1 MESRTLRKRGKQGPH
16 VPRKSSTN
24 GIAESQCAIAGKQGS
39 PGEAQATD
47 TPFDNDTATELE
59 MQGFPVSFVKQMRLQ
74 DALEK
79 DRGDVPEA
87 GASLPDDAAPGP
99 EQHANDAEEDSSTE
113 TEGLQVMPPRERAVD
128 QDDVEELSQG
138 SPDTMEV
145 ASGQALSKDAEGTP
159 VSGSGKTA
167 KRFSYKS
174 FAPLNES
181 DLSLI
186 QKGKTIKGINKLPS
200 GRYGARL
207 YDNRLKQYKW
217 IGAYPSPQEAFQAR
231 VTALQ
236 DSEKIT
242 HQEDAVQALEEG
254 KTQESSEAIAPKIP
268 RFIGVDN
275 PHPGGKFRARYKE
288 HYLGSFDSAEEAAEA
303 YDLALLRA
311 VRERGRLVHGYVTL
325 NFPDRDY
332 SKRLDTEP
340 IVQIQQETFSP
351 VTATVVEEKQ
361 QSPENEPDKPA
372 LQYKLLTSTDASGI
386 RMVLPLPLADAI
398 IKAYNSKGG
407 HFAGGNDIIL
417 VHCVDDDSDE
427 QQRTWLVSMRDYR
440 GKHANCRGN
449 AVFVTGWRQVVEE
462 KQLKAG
468 DVLEFDVRKTRE
480 ASTEEKQRAP
490 ESQWIVCMGLK
501 ISRHVMPNQP
511 RRKTKPKQ
519 SKVKAAPATPSI
531 SQKGTKRKYVSLQ
544 KLAQAAKALEDFET
558 PPSFPV
564 PTKTTGE
571 NLDSKSW
578 VTVAQ
583 RLISQDDLLTN
594 SIHLSHKDALGLLTA
609 VPLNALEKGPEG
621 IVIDAVE
628 ANCASSFGSRYK
640 FVLAMDRNDPVL
652 KGDTQLFFASQR
664 PEVGQTVC
672 FETDGTDLHVKV
684 QEASTFLMALHE
696 RGSAAA
702 QQRYTF
708 LMSEKSIGVH
718 AKLQIPDYIAGM
730 MKALSTV
737 FWGKKQEAPSVRDEW
752 GLIHQLHM
760 KKDLETDTWTVAED
774 WAAFAQKKMLKPGQ
788 RLDLVFSGAGILP
801 EIVVQD
807 SVPFGLSSSQS
818 ANAWEANVFSGLSPS
833 LLGFKYEQ
841 SYQVSDPALLGGQI
855 YGSQKMYSSR
865 YRLKVRP
872 INMAKGYGV
881 TAQED
886 IPAGQYVFDYIGEIV
901 SGEEAVQREAN
912 YASSR
917 QPPFMFNITLPAPG
931 LGLEV
936 CKGRVYKATSSVLCT
951 VDCTKKGNVA
961 RLVNHS
967 CSPNLVVLPH
977 FHGHNACPRLQVFS
991 TKDIQ
996 AGEEL
1001 LMDYHSGARSEEL
1014 TQRVPCHCGS
1024 PECRGWVY

>member
-1 MESRTLRKRGKQGPH
+1 
-16 VPRKSSTN
+16 VN
-24 GIAESQCAIAGKQGS
+24 AGKQGS
-39 PGEAQATD
+39 PEEAQVTD
-47 TPFDNDTATELE
+47 TPFDDDTATELE
-59 MQGFPVSFVKQMRLQ
+59 MQGFPGSFVKQMRLEV
-74 DALEK
+74 ALEK
-79 DRGDVPEA
+79 EKANTQEED
-87 GASLPDDAAPGP
+87 ASPKGETAQDTN
-99 EQHANDAEEDSSTE
+99 HTANEMDEDSSTE
-113 TEGLQVMPPRERAVD
+113 TEGLQIMEPREKGIEI
-128 QDDVEELSQG
+128 DDFGAMNQG
-138 SPDTMEV
+138 TPDTMEV
-145 ASGQALSKDAEGTP
+145 ASGLAVPFNTGDTLP
-159 VSGSGKTA
+159 SGSGKSA

-186 QKGKTIKGINKLPS
+186 HKGKTIKGINKLPS
-200 GRYGARL
+200 GKYGARL

-217 IGAYPSPQEAFQAR
+217 IGAYPSPEEAFQAR
-231 VTALQ
+231 IDALQ
-236 DSEKIT
+236 DAEKDL
-242 HQEDAVQALEEG
+242 HQEGEARAPEERKFLESNED
-254 KTQESSEAIAPKIP
+254 SAPKTP

-275 PHPGGKFRARYKE
+275 PHPGGRFRARYKE

-303 YDLALLRA
+303 YDVALLKA
-311 VRERGRLVHGYVTL
+311 VREKGRLVHGYVTL

-332 SKRLDTEP
+332 SNRLDTEP
-340 IVQIQQETFSP
+340 AAQAQQVALSP
-351 VTATVVEEKQ
+351 VTAKVVEENG
-361 QSPENEPDKPA
+361 QSPEKEADNPTT
-372 LQYKLLTSTDASGI
+372 QYKLLTSTDASGI

-407 HFAGGNDIIL
+407 RFAGGNDVIL
-417 VHCVDDDSDE
+417 VHCVDDDSVQ
-427 QQRTWLVSMRDYR
+427 QQRNWLVSMRDYR

-468 DVLEFDVRKTRE
+468 DVLEFEVRE
-480 ASTEEKQRAP
+480 AREALSEELQRAP
-490 ESQWIVCMGLK
+490 ESKWIVCMGLK

-519 SKVKAAPATPSI
+519 GKVKAAPRTPSLA
-531 SQKGTKRKYVSLQ
+531 QKGTKRKYVSLQ

-558 PPSFPV
+558 PPAYPIERKKSRDS
-564 PTKTTGE
+564 
-571 NLDSKSW
+571 LDSKSW
-578 VTVAQ
+578 TVVAQ
-583 RLISQDDLLTN
+583 KLISQDDLVAG
-594 SIHLSHKDALGLLTA
+594 SIHLSHKDALALLTA
-609 VPLNALEKGPEG
+609 LPFSSLEKGPHG
-621 IVIDAVE
+621 TVISAVE
-628 ANCASSFGSRYK
+628 GNPASIDVSRYN
-640 FVLAMDRNDPVL
+640 FVLTMDKNDPVL
-652 KGDTQLFFASQR
+652 RGDVGLFFEAQK
-664 PEVGQTVC
+664 PEVGQAVS
-672 FETDGTDLHVKV
+672 FETDGADLLVKV

-708 LMSEKSIGVH
+708 LLSEENAGDH
-718 AKLQIPDYIAGM
+718 AKLQIPDSIAGM
-730 MKALSTV
+730 MKSLSTV
-737 FWGKKQEAPSVRDEW
+737 FWGKKQEAPSIRDEW

-760 KKDLETDTWTVAED
+760 KKDLDTDSWTVGDD
-774 WAAFAQKKMLKPGQ
+774 WTAFVQKKRLKPGH
-788 RLDLVFSGAGILP
+788 RLDLIFSGAGILP
-801 EIVVQD
+801 EIVVHD
-807 SVPFGLSSSQS
+807 TALYSNTPSQS
-818 ANAWEANVFSGLSPS
+818 AHVWEANVFSGLSPS

-855 YGSQKMYSSR
+855 HGRQNMYGVR
-865 YRLKVRP
+865 YKLKVRP

-886 IPAGQYVFDYIGEIV
+886 IPAGQYVFDYVGEIV

-917 QPPFMFNITLPAPG
+917 QSPFMFNITLPAPG

-977 FHGHNACPRLQVFS
+977 FLGHSACPRLQVFS

-996 AGEEL
+996 AGDEL
-1001 LMDYHSGARSEEL
+1001 LMDYHSGACSEEL
-1014 TQRVPCHCGS
+1014 SQRVPCHCGS